1 MTRVAIVGG
10 TGKLGGIIREVVDG
24 LDGFEVAAVL
34 TSRSGLDEV
43 AGADLVVDASTPAV
57 SIDVVR
63 AAIERGINVLVGT
76 SGWSA
81 ERIALVRPLVDAA
94 GTGAVFIP
102 NFSLGSVLGT
112 ALAAAAAPFFPS
124 VEIVEAHRE
133 TKVDSP
139 SGTAVRTAEL
149 IAAARVE
156 RGPVDAP
163 HADQRA
169 RGQQVAS
176 VPVHSLRRPGV
187 VARQETILSGPGESL
202 SIVHDTVDPALAYAP
217 GIRIALE
224 AARDARGVVVGLENF
239 VDIGVGASA
248 LRQAQGP
255 DAAQGAEGGL
265 AEDGVSGQAARATGA

>member
-1 MTRVAIVGG
+1 MTTRVALVGG
-10 TGKLGGIIREVVDG
+10 TGRLGAVIRDVVDA
-24 LDGFEVAAVL
+24 LDGFEISAVL
-34 TSRSGLDEV
+34 TSRSGLDAL
-43 AGADLVVDASTPAV
+43 AGSDLVVDASVPAV

-63 AAIERGINVLVGT
+63 AAIDRGVNVLVGT

-102 NFSLGSVLGT
+102 NFSLGSVLGS

-124 VEIVEAHRE
+124 AEIVEAHRE

-149 IAAARVE
+149 ISAARSAE
-156 RGPVDAP
+156 PVDAP

-187 VARQETILSGPGESL
+187 IARQETILAGPGESL
-202 SIVHDTVDPALAYAP
+202 SIVHDTIDPALAYAP
-217 GIRIALE
+217 GIRIALA
-224 AARDARGVVVGLENF
+224 AARDATGVVVGLDSLI
-239 VDIGVGASA
+239 DIGIRPPAGA
-248 LRQAQGP
+248 
-255 DAAQGAEGGL
+255 
-265 AEDGVSGQAARATGA
+265 